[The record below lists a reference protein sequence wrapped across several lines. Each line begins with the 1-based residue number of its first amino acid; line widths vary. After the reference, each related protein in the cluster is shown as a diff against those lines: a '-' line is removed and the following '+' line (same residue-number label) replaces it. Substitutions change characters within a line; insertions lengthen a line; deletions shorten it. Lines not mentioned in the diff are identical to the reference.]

1 MKISHLLIALMVMI
15 LFGSS
20 YPVGKIGLDMSM
32 SPFQF
37 ATIRILS
44 MMILLLPFLKLASLK
59 KENFK
64 YVIWY
69 GLLLGVG
76 LYPLMY
82 LALLYTKS
90 TSSVILIMQFS
101 IPIGVLLGSIVLKEN
116 VSRQRWYLITLVLI
130 GMALICFEPT
140 VLSTPIAL
148 IFGFVAAVC
157 YGIAS
162 MISRKIANFS
172 AIEVNGWMA
181 AIGLPA
187 IILTSVL
194 FDTRDLSELLQFSWQ
209 TYLPAVYSG
218 VAISCG
224 AQVLMLWLYKHYDVQ
239 VVLPLYSLFPV
250 FGVLLTVLILQ
261 EKISFMIVLGGL
273 IVISGN
279 YLLVKIK

>member
-1 MKISHLLIALMVMI
+1 MKVSHLLIALIVMI

-20 YPVGKIGLDMSM
+20 YPVGKIGLEMNM

-37 ATIRILS
+37 ATIRIFA
-44 MMILLLPFLKLASLK
+44 MMIILLPFLKLPAIK

-64 YVIWY
+64 YVIGY
-69 GLLLGVG
+69 GLLMGVG

-82 LALLYTKS
+82 LALFYTES
-90 TSSVILIMQFS
+90 TSSIILIMQFS
-101 IPIGVLLGSIVLKEN
+101 IPIGVLLGSIILKEN
-116 VSRQRWYLITLVLI
+116 VSRHRWYLIMLILI

-140 VLSTPIAL
+140 VLNTPIAL
-148 IFGFVAAVC
+148 IFGFIAAVC

-181 AIGLPA
+181 VIGLPVIA
-187 IILTSVL
+187 LTSLIFDLRGLEEL
-194 FDTRDLSELLQFSWQ
+194 FQFSWQ
-209 TYLPAVYSG
+209 EYLPAIYSG

-224 AQVLMLWLYKHYDVQ
+224 AQILMLWLYKHYDVQ

-250 FGVLLTVLILQ
+250 FGVLLTVLMLQ
-261 EKISFMIVLGGL
+261 EQVSMMIIIGGL
-273 IVISGN
+273 IVVSGN

>member
-1 MKISHLLIALMVMI
+1 MKVSHLLIALIVMI

-20 YPVGKIGLDMSM
+20 YPIGKIGLGMDM

-37 ATIRILS
+37 ATIRIFV
-44 MMILLLPFLKLASLK
+44 MMIILLPFLKLTTLT
-59 KENFK
+59 KENFR
-64 YVIWY
+64 YVMSY
-69 GLLLGVG
+69 GLLMGVG

-82 LALLYTKS
+82 LALLYTES
-90 TSSVILIMQFS
+90 TSSIILVMQFS
-101 IPIGVLLGSIVLKEN
+101 IPIGVLLGSVVLKEN
-116 VSRQRWYLITLVLI
+116 VSHQRWYLIMLILI

-140 VLSTPIAL
+140 VFKKPVAL
-148 IFGFVAAVC
+148 IFGFIAAVC

-181 AIGLPA
+181 VIGLPV
-187 IILTSVL
+187 ILIASLL
-194 FDTRDLSELLQFSWQ
+194 FDTRGLNELFQFSWQ
-209 TYLPAVYSG
+209 DYLPAIFSG
-218 VAISCG
+218 VVISCG
-224 AQVLMLWLYKHYDVQ
+224 AQILMLWLYKHYDVQ

-250 FGVLLTVLILQ
+250 FGVLLTVLMLQ
-261 EKISFMIVLGGL
+261 EQVSMMIIIGGL

>member
-1 MKISHLLIALMVMI
+1 MKVSHLLIALIVMI

-20 YPVGKIGLDMSM
+20 YPVGKIGLEMNM

-37 ATIRILS
+37 ATIRIFA
-44 MMILLLPFLKLASLK
+44 MMIILLPFLKLPAIK

-64 YVIWY
+64 YVIGY
-69 GLLLGVG
+69 GLLMGVG

-82 LALLYTKS
+82 LALFYTES
-90 TSSVILIMQFS
+90 TSSIILIMQFS
-101 IPIGVLLGSIVLKEN
+101 IPIGVLLGSIILKEN
-116 VSRQRWYLITLVLI
+116 VSRHRWYLIMLILI

-140 VLSTPIAL
+140 VLNTPIAL
-148 IFGFVAAVC
+148 IFGFIAAVF

-181 AIGLPA
+181 VIGLPVIA
-187 IILTSVL
+187 LTSL
-194 FDTRDLSELLQFSWQ
+194 IFDTRELEELFQFSWQ
-209 TYLPAVYSG
+209 AYLPAVYSG
-218 VAISCG
+218 IAISCG
-224 AQVLMLWLYKHYDVQ
+224 AQILMLWLYKHYDVQ

-250 FGVLLTVLILQ
+250 FGVLLTALMLQ
-261 EKISFMIVLGGL
+261 EQVSMMIIIGGL
-273 IVISGN
+273 IVVSGN